1 MQNDKKDEEKGMG
14 STANNDYVIITDSAT
29 DMPQEVIERYQLH
42 VIPTPVVVD
51 GIDYFD
57 GETIYPK
64 DFYAYQREHR
74 EISTY
79 HINTYMFKEHF
90 RPYAERGETVMYV
103 CFSTG
108 LAGTYNAARLA
119 KEELLEEYPDW
130 DITIVD
136 SKCAS
141 LGFGL
146 LVYYALRMQE
156 HGADKDTVIQALEYH
171 REHIKHIITVETL
184 EYLFQGG
191 RLSRTSMVVG
201 GVLDIK
207 PIIHMD
213 ENGSLKAIEKV
224 RGRNKSLKR
233 MVELIGE
240 WCKNPEEQL
249 FGVCHGDDYETMKQ
263 VEEMICSKYGPVSFL
278 ENYVGCAIGAHT
290 GTGIIGIVFLDEESK
305 YKEWL

>member
-1 MQNDKKDEEKGMG
+1 MG
-14 STANNDYVIITDSAT
+14 TTNYTIITDSAA
-29 DMPQEVIERYQLH
+29 DMPKEIIDQYHLH
-42 VIPTPVVVD
+42 VIPTPVVID
-51 GIDYFD
+51 GKDYFD
-57 GETIYPK
+57 GETIFPK
-64 DFYAYQREHR
+64 DFYTYQREKR
-74 EISTY
+74 TISTY

-90 RPYAERGETVMYV
+90 RPYAERGETVIYV

-108 LAGTYNAARLA
+108 LAGTFNAARLA
-119 KEELLEEYPDW
+119 KEELLEEFPAW

-141 LGFGL
+141 LGFAM
-146 LVYYALRMQE
+146 LVYYALLMQKN
-156 HGADKDTVIQALEYH
+156 GADKETVIEALEYH
-171 REHIKHIITVETL
+171 REHICHVITVETL

-233 MVELIGE
+233 MVELVGE
-240 WCKNPEEQL
+240 WCENPGEQL
-249 FGVCHGDDYETMKQ
+249 IGVCHGDDYETMKR
-263 VEEMICSKYGPVSFL
+263 VEVMLTEAYGTGQFM

-290 GTGIIGIVFLDEESK
+290 GTGIIGIVFLDGPSPYQK
-305 YKEWL
+305 WL

>member
-1 MQNDKKDEEKGMG
+1 M
-14 STANNDYVIITDSAT
+14 STTNYTIITDSAT
-29 DMPQEVIERYQLH
+29 DMPKEIIDQYHLH
-42 VIPTPVVVD
+42 VIPTPVVLE
-51 GIDYFD
+51 GKDYFD
-57 GETIYPK
+57 GETIFPK
-64 DFYAYQREHR
+64 EFYQYQREKKT
-74 EISTY
+74 ISTY
-79 HINTYMFKEHF
+79 HINTFMFKEHF
-90 RPYAERGETVMYV
+90 RPYAERGETVIYV

-108 LAGTYNAARLA
+108 LAGTFNAARLA
-119 KEELLEEYPDW
+119 KEELLEEFPDW

-141 LGFGL
+141 LGFAM
-146 LVYYALRMQE
+146 LVYYALLMQKN
-156 HGADKDTVIQALEYH
+156 GADKDTVIEALEYH
-171 REHIKHIITVETL
+171 REHIRHLITVETL

-233 MVELIGE
+233 MVELVGE
-240 WCKNPEEQL
+240 WCANPSEQL
-249 FGVCHGDDYETMKQ
+249 IGVCHGDDYDTMKR
-263 VEEMICSKYGPVSFL
+263 VEEMLTQAYGAGQFM

-290 GTGIIGIVFLDEESK
+290 GTGIIGIVFLDEPSPYQK
-305 YKEWL
+305 WL

>member
-1 MQNDKKDEEKGMG
+1 MKEY
-14 STANNDYVIITDSAT
+14 TIITDSAT
-29 DMPQEVIERYQLH
+29 DMPKEIIEQYNLH
-42 VIPTPVVVD
+42 VIPTPVVI
-51 GIDYFD
+51 GGTDYFD
-57 GETIYPK
+57 GQTIFPI
-64 DFYAYQREHR
+64 DFYQMQRDKA

-79 HINTYMFKEHF
+79 HINTFMFKEHF
-90 RPYAERGETVMYV
+90 RPYAERNETVIYV

-108 LAGTYNAARLA
+108 LAGTFNAARMA
-119 KEELLEEYPDW
+119 KEELLEEYPEW

-136 SKCAS
+136 SRCAS

-156 HGADKDTVIQALEYH
+156 NGADKETVIEALEYH
-171 REHIKHIITVETL
+171 REHIKHIITVNTL

-213 ENGSLKAIEKV
+213 EKGSLKAIEKI

-233 MVELIGE
+233 MVELVGE
-240 WCKNPEEQL
+240 WCKNPGEQL
-249 FGVCHGDDYETMKQ
+249 YGICHGDDYETMKQ
-263 VEEMICSKYGPVSFL
+263 VEEMVREAYGEVRFL

-290 GTGIIGIVFLDEESK
+290 GTGIIGIVFLDEASRYSK
-305 YKEWL
+305 WL

>member
-1 MQNDKKDEEKGMG
+1 MSERAGNQY
-14 STANNDYVIITDSAT
+14 TIITDSAT
-29 DMPQEVIERYQLH
+29 DMPKEIIEKYQLH
-42 VIPTPVVVD
+42 VIPTPVVLE
-51 GIDYFD
+51 GKDYFD
-57 GETIYPK
+57 GETIFPK
-64 DFYAYQREHR
+64 EFYQYQREKK

-90 RPYAERGETVMYV
+90 RPYAEKGMPVVYV

-108 LAGTYNAARLA
+108 LAGTFNAARMA
-119 KEELLEEYPDW
+119 KEELLEEFPDW
-130 DITIVD
+130 QITIVD

-156 HGADKDTVIQALEYH
+156 HGADMDTVVEALEYH

-184 EYLFQGG
+184 EYLFRGG

-201 GVLDIK
+201 GVLAIK

-240 WCKNPEEQL
+240 WCENPGEQL
-249 FGVCHGDDYETMKQ
+249 FGVCHGDDYDTMKR
-263 VEEMICSKYGPVSFL
+263 VEEMIKERYGEVAFL

-290 GTGIIGIVFLDEESK
+290 GAGIIGIVFLDGPSR
-305 YKEWL
+305 YQEWL

>member
-1 MQNDKKDEEKGMG
+1 MG
-14 STANNDYVIITDSAT
+14 YTIITDSAT
-29 DMPQEVIERYQLH
+29 DMPKEIVDKYHLH
-42 VIPTPVVVD
+42 VIPTPVVIE
-51 GIDYFD
+51 GKDYFD
-57 GETIYPK
+57 GETVFPK
-64 DFYAYQREHR
+64 EFYQYQRDQK

-79 HINTYMFKEHF
+79 HINTFMFKEHF
-90 RPYAERGETVMYV
+90 RPYAERNETVIYV

-108 LAGTYNAARLA
+108 LAATFNAARMA
-119 KEELLEEYPDW
+119 KEELMEEFPDW
-130 DITIVD
+130 DMTIVD

-156 HGADKDTVIQALEYH
+156 HGADKETVIEALEYH
-171 REHIKHIITVETL
+171 REHIKHVFTVETL
-184 EYLFQGG
+184 EYLFKGG
-191 RLSRTSMVVG
+191 RLSRASMVVG

-233 MVELIGE
+233 IVELIGE
-240 WCKNPEEQL
+240 WCQNPGDQL
-249 FGVCHGDDYETMKQ
+249 FGICHGDDYETMKR
-263 VEEMICSKYGPVSFL
+263 VEEMVKEAYGDVTFL

-305 YKEWL
+305 YKKWL

>member
-1 MQNDKKDEEKGMG
+1 M
-14 STANNDYVIITDSAT
+14 NNYTIITDSAT
-29 DMPQEVIERYQLH
+29 DMPKEIIEKYHLH
-42 VIPTPVVVD
+42 VIPTPVVIE
-51 GIDYFD
+51 GTDYFD
-57 GETIYPK
+57 GETIFPK
-64 DFYAYQREHR
+64 DFYQKQREHA

-79 HINTYMFKEHF
+79 HINAFMFKEHF
-90 RPYAERGETVMYV
+90 RPYAERNERVIYV

-108 LAGTYNAARLA
+108 LAGTFNAAQIAR
-119 KEELLEEYPDW
+119 EELLEEFPEW
-130 DITIVD
+130 DMTIVD

-156 HGADKDTVIQALEYH
+156 NGADSATVIEALEYH
-171 REHIKHIITVETL
+171 REHIKHIFTVETL
-184 EYLFQGG
+184 EYLFKGG

-224 RGRNKSLKR
+224 RGRSRSLKR

-240 WCKNPEEQL
+240 WCGNPGEQL
-249 FGVCHGDDYETMKQ
+249 FGICHGDDYDTMKQ
-263 VEEMICSKYGPVSFL
+263 VEKMVTETYGNVEFL
-278 ENYVGCAIGAHT
+278 ENFVGCAIGAHT

-305 YKEWL
+305 YKKWL

>member
-1 MQNDKKDEEKGMG
+1 MKY
-14 STANNDYVIITDSAT
+14 TIITDSAT
-29 DMPQEVIERYQLH
+29 DMPKEIIDRYHLH
-42 VIPTPVVVD
+42 VIPTPVVIE
-51 GIDYFD
+51 GTDYFD
-57 GETIYPK
+57 GETVFPE
-64 DFYAYQREHR
+64 DFYRMQRDHA

-79 HINTYMFKEHF
+79 HINAHMFKEHF
-90 RPYAERGETVMYV
+90 RPYAEKNETVVYV

-108 LAGTYNAARLA
+108 LAATYNAARMA
-119 KEELLEEYPDW
+119 KEELLEEFPDW
-130 DITIVD
+130 DLTIVD

-156 HGADKDTVIQALEYH
+156 HGADKETVIEALEYH

-184 EYLFQGG
+184 EYLYRGG

-213 ENGSLKAIEKV
+213 ENGSLQAIEKV

-233 MVELIGE
+233 MVELVGE
-240 WCKNPEEQL
+240 WCANPAGQL
-249 FGVCHGDDYETMKQ
+249 VGICHGDDFETMKQ
-263 VEEMICSKYGPVSFL
+263 VESMIRERYGTTEFL

-305 YKEWL
+305 YHQWL

>member
-1 MQNDKKDEEKGMG
+1 MG
-14 STANNDYVIITDSAT
+14 YTIITDSAT
-29 DMPQEVIERYQLH
+29 DMPKEIVEKYHLH
-42 VIPTPVVVD
+42 VIPTPVVIE
-51 GIDYFD
+51 GKDYFD
-57 GETIYPK
+57 GETVFPK
-64 DFYAYQREHR
+64 EFYQYQRDQK

-79 HINTYMFKEHF
+79 HINTFMFKEHF
-90 RPYAERGETVMYV
+90 RPYAERNETVIYV

-108 LAGTYNAARLA
+108 LAATFNAARMA
-119 KEELLEEYPDW
+119 KEELMEEFPDW
-130 DITIVD
+130 DMTIVD

-156 HGADKDTVIQALEYH
+156 HGADKETVIEALEYH
-171 REHIKHIITVETL
+171 REHIKHVFTVETL
-184 EYLFQGG
+184 EYLFKGG
-191 RLSRTSMVVG
+191 RLSRASMVVG

-233 MVELIGE
+233 IVELIGE
-240 WCKNPEEQL
+240 WCQNPGDQL
-249 FGVCHGDDYETMKQ
+249 FGICHGDDYETMKR
-263 VEEMICSKYGPVSFL
+263 VEEMVKEAYGDVTFL

-305 YKEWL
+305 YKKWL

>member
-1 MQNDKKDEEKGMG
+1 MG
-14 STANNDYVIITDSAT
+14 YTIITDSAT
-29 DMPQEVIERYQLH
+29 DMPKEIVDKYHLH
-42 VIPTPVVVD
+42 VIPTPVVIE
-51 GIDYFD
+51 GKDYFD
-57 GETIYPK
+57 GETVFPK
-64 DFYAYQREHR
+64 EFYQYQRDQK

-79 HINTYMFKEHF
+79 HINTFMFKEHF
-90 RPYAERGETVMYV
+90 RPYAERNETVIYV

-108 LAGTYNAARLA
+108 LAATFNAARMA
-119 KEELLEEYPDW
+119 KEELMEEFPDW
-130 DITIVD
+130 DMTIVD

-156 HGADKDTVIQALEYH
+156 HGADKETVIEALEYH
-171 REHIKHIITVETL
+171 REHIKHVFTVETL
-184 EYLFQGG
+184 EYLFKGG
-191 RLSRTSMVVG
+191 RLSRASMVVG

-233 MVELIGE
+233 IVELIGE
-240 WCKNPEEQL
+240 WCQNPGDQL
-249 FGVCHGDDYETMKQ
+249 FGICHGDDYETMKR
-263 VEEMICSKYGPVSFL
+263 VEEMVKEAYGDVTFL

-290 GTGIIGIVFLDEESK
+290 GTGIIGIVFLAEESK
-305 YKEWL
+305 YKKWL

>member
-1 MQNDKKDEEKGMG
+1 MKDY
-14 STANNDYVIITDSAT
+14 TIITDSAT
-29 DMPQEVIERYQLH
+29 DMPKEIIERYGLH
-42 VIPTPVVVD
+42 VIPTPVVIE
-51 GIDYFD
+51 GTDYFD
-57 GETIYPK
+57 GETIFPRE
-64 DFYAYQREHR
+64 FYQMQRDKA

-79 HINTYMFKEHF
+79 HINTFMFKEHF
-90 RPYAERGETVMYV
+90 RPYAERNETVIYV

-108 LAGTYNAARLA
+108 LAATFNAARIA
-119 KEELLEEYPDW
+119 KEELLEEYPAW

-136 SKCAS
+136 SRCAS

-156 HGADKDTVIQALEYH
+156 NGADKETVIEALEYH
-171 REHIKHIITVETL
+171 REHIKHIITVNTL
-184 EYLFQGG
+184 EYLFRGG

-213 ENGSLKAIEKV
+213 EKGSLKAIEKT

-240 WCKNPEEQL
+240 WCKNPGEQL
-249 FGVCHGDDYETMKQ
+249 FGICHGDDYETMKM
-263 VEEMICSKYGPVSFL
+263 VEEMIREAYGEVEFL

-290 GTGIIGIVFLDEESK
+290 GTGIIGIVFLDEESR
-305 YKEWL
+305 YKKWL

>member
-1 MQNDKKDEEKGMG
+1 MM
-14 STANNDYVIITDSAT
+14 NDYTIITDSAT
-29 DMPQEVIERYQLH
+29 DMPKEIVEKYNLH
-42 VIPTPVVVD
+42 VIPTPVVIE
-51 GIDYFD
+51 GKDYFD
-57 GETIYPK
+57 GETVFPK
-64 DFYAYQREHR
+64 EFYQYQRDGK

-79 HINTYMFKEHF
+79 HINTFMFKEHF
-90 RPYAERGETVMYV
+90 RPYAERNETVVYI

-108 LAGTYNAARLA
+108 LAATFNAARLA
-119 KEELLEEYPDW
+119 KEELQEEFPDW
-130 DITIVD
+130 DMTIVD

-146 LVYYALRMQE
+146 LVYYALVMQE
-156 HGADKDTVIQALEYH
+156 HGADKQTVIEALEYH
-171 REHIKHIITVETL
+171 REHIKHVFTVETL
-184 EYLFQGG
+184 EYLYKGG
-191 RLSRTSMVVG
+191 RLSKTSMVVG

-224 RGRNKSLKR
+224 RGRHKSLKR
-233 MVELIGE
+233 MVEIIGE
-240 WCKNPEEQL
+240 WCQNPGEQL
-249 FGVCHGDDYETMKQ
+249 FGVCHGDDYVTMKQ
-263 VEEMICSKYGPVSFL
+263 TEEMIKETYGEVQFL

>member
-1 MQNDKKDEEKGMG
+1 MTNY
-14 STANNDYVIITDSAT
+14 TIITDSAT
-29 DMPQEVIERYQLH
+29 DMPKEIVERYNLH
-42 VIPTPVVVD
+42 VIPTPVVID
-51 GIDYFD
+51 GKDYFD
-57 GETIYPK
+57 GETVFPK
-64 DFYAYQREHR
+64 EFYQMQRDNR

-90 RPYAERGETVMYV
+90 RPYAEQGEPVIYV

-108 LAGTYNAARLA
+108 LAATFSAANVAR
-119 KEELLEEYPDW
+119 EELLEEYPDW
-130 DITIVD
+130 DMTIVD
-136 SKCAS
+136 SRCAS

-156 HGADKDTVIQALEYH
+156 HGADKELVIEALEYH
-171 REHIKHIITVETL
+171 REHIRHIITVQTL
-184 EYLFQGG
+184 EYLFRGG
-191 RLSRTSMVVG
+191 RLSRTSMLVG

-213 ENGSLKAIEKV
+213 EKGSLKAIEKV
-224 RGRNKSLKR
+224 RGRGKSLKR

-249 FGVCHGDDYETMKQ
+249 YGVCHGDDYDTMKQ
-263 VEEMICSKYGPVSFL
+263 VEAMIQEAYGPVKFL

-290 GTGIIGIVFLDEESK
+290 GAGIIGIVFLDEESK
-305 YKEWL
+305 YLEWL

>member
-1 MQNDKKDEEKGMG
+1 MG
-14 STANNDYVIITDSAT
+14 YTIITDSAT
-29 DMPQEVIERYQLH
+29 DMPKEIVDKYHLH
-42 VIPTPVVVD
+42 VIPTPVVIE
-51 GIDYFD
+51 GKDYFD
-57 GETIYPK
+57 GETVFPK
-64 DFYAYQREHR
+64 EFYQYQRDQK

-79 HINTYMFKEHF
+79 HINTFMFKEHF
-90 RPYAERGETVMYV
+90 RPYAERNEIVIYV

-108 LAGTYNAARLA
+108 LAATFNAARMA
-119 KEELLEEYPDW
+119 KEELMEEFPDW
-130 DITIVD
+130 DMTIVD

-156 HGADKDTVIQALEYH
+156 HGADKETVIEALEYH
-171 REHIKHIITVETL
+171 REHIKHVFTVETL
-184 EYLFQGG
+184 EYLFKGG
-191 RLSRTSMVVG
+191 RLSRASMVVG

-233 MVELIGE
+233 IVELIGE
-240 WCKNPEEQL
+240 WCQNPGDQL
-249 FGVCHGDDYETMKQ
+249 FGICHGDDYETMKR
-263 VEEMICSKYGPVSFL
+263 VEEMVKEAYGDVTFL

-305 YKEWL
+305 YKKWL

>member
-1 MQNDKKDEEKGMG
+1 MG
-14 STANNDYVIITDSAT
+14 YTIITDSAT
-29 DMPQEVIERYQLH
+29 DMPKEIVEKYHLH
-42 VIPTPVVVD
+42 VIPTPVVIE
-51 GIDYFD
+51 GKDYFD
-57 GETIYPK
+57 GETVFPK
-64 DFYAYQREHR
+64 EFYQYQRDQK

-79 HINTYMFKEHF
+79 HINTFMFKEHF
-90 RPYAERGETVMYV
+90 RPYAERNETVIYV

-108 LAGTYNAARLA
+108 LAATFNAARMA
-119 KEELLEEYPDW
+119 KEELMEEFPDW
-130 DITIVD
+130 DMTIVD

-156 HGADKDTVIQALEYH
+156 HGADKETVIEALEYH
-171 REHIKHIITVETL
+171 REHIKHVFTVETL
-184 EYLFQGG
+184 EYLFKGG
-191 RLSRTSMVVG
+191 RLSRASMVVG

-233 MVELIGE
+233 IVELIGE
-240 WCKNPEEQL
+240 WCQNSGDQL
-249 FGVCHGDDYETMKQ
+249 FGICHGDDYETMKR
-263 VEEMICSKYGPVSFL
+263 VEEMVKEAYGDVTFL

-305 YKEWL
+305 YKKWL

>member
-1 MQNDKKDEEKGMG
+1 MNY
-14 STANNDYVIITDSAT
+14 TIITDSAT
-29 DMPQEVIERYQLH
+29 DMPKEIIEKYKLH
-42 VIPTPVVVD
+42 VIPTPVVVE

-57 GETIYPK
+57 GETIFPEE
-64 DFYAYQREHR
+64 FYQKQRENA

-79 HINTYMFKEHF
+79 HINTHMFLEHF
-90 RPYAERGETVMYV
+90 RPYAERGEPVIYV

-108 LAGTYNAARLA
+108 LAGTFNAARMA
-119 KEELLEEYPDW
+119 KEELLEEFPEW
-130 DITIVD
+130 DLTIVD

-141 LGFGL
+141 MGFGL

-156 HGADKDTVIQALEYH
+156 HGADRDTVIAALEYH
-171 REHIKHIITVETL
+171 RDHIKHLITVQTL
-184 EYLFQGG
+184 EYLYKGG

-224 RGRNKSLKR
+224 RGRSKSLR
-233 MVELIGE
+233 RIVEMIGE
-240 WCKNPEEQL
+240 ICKNPGEQL
-249 FGVCHGDDYETMKQ
+249 YGICHGDDYGTMKQ
-263 VEEMICSKYGPVSFL
+263 VEEMIKEVYGEVDFI
-278 ENYVGCAIGAHT
+278 ENFVGCAIGAHT
-290 GTGIIGIVFLDEESK
+290 GTGIIGVVFLDEESR